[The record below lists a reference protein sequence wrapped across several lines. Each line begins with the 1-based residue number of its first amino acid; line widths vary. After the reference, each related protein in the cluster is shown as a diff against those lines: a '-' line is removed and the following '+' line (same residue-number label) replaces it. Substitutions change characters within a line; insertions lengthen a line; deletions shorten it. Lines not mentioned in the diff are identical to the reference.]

1 VTTEEALAKR
11 TQRAQEAL
19 AEGSWRIAQVA
30 PNEWQV
36 WNGKPE
42 PYLITHD
49 GETWDCSC
57 PDRPPAG
64 VPCKHIIGVQLAL
77 KPVCVQRT
85 GRREAHNGGT
95 QMLQYEEL
103 KTLTGISMAELPQ
116 KLDEQLPTDA
126 YSAVPGRV
134 ELTDIDANHMKAAL
148 NQIFGLAGIGWGYE
162 YKPDDVEVVNSVDD
176 KGRPEATAI
185 LRRLDFW
192 FAMQNG
198 GDPERFVIPAS
209 GASKNFP
216 VQYALKGAISNAI
229 GNAVSHVGFQESV
242 YLGRRDHRTVNGK
255 SSSGAAAI
263 KRPAAAKSA
272 SATKPASPKHVLSG
286 AEGPAANGASDD
298 PAEFVI
304 AFGVKH
310 AGKKLGDIS
319 AEALTWY
326 AEKMVATTDDAKVL
340 QAKAKALLAKQTETV
355 PA

>member
-1 VTTEEALAKR
+1 
-11 TQRAQEAL
+11 
-19 AEGSWRIAQVA
+19 
-30 PNEWQV
+30 
-36 WNGKPE
+36 
-42 PYLITHD
+42 
-49 GETWDCSC
+49 
-57 PDRPPAG
+57 
-64 VPCKHIIGVQLAL
+64 
-77 KPVCVQRT
+77 
-85 GRREAHNGGT
+85 
-95 QMLQYEEL
+95 MLQYEEL

-198 GDPERFVIPAS
+198 GDPEKFVIPAS

-255 SSSGAAAI
+255 SSSAGTTVI
-263 KRPAAAKSA
+263 KRPAAAKA
-272 SATKPASPKHVLSG
+272 AAAAKPAAPQPV
-286 AEGPAANGASDD
+286 ANGAADD

-326 AEKMVATTDDAKVL
+326 AEKMVATTEDAKVL
-340 QAKAKALLAKQTETV
+340 QAKARQLLARQTDAV

>member
-1 VTTEEALAKR
+1 VTNEDALIQR
-11 TQRAQEAL
+11 TQRAQAAL
-19 AEGSWRIAQVA
+19 ADGSWRIEPVT
-30 PNEWQV
+30 PNQWQL

-42 PYLITHD
+42 PYLITLE

-57 PDRPPAG
+57 PDVPPAG
-64 VPCKHIIGVQLAL
+64 VPCKHIIGVQMTLEPL
-77 KPVCVQRT
+77 RGTRK
-85 GRREAHNGGT
+85 GRRESHNGGN

-103 KTLTGISMAELPQ
+103 KTLTGIPVTELPQ
-116 KLDEQLPTDA
+116 KLDEQLPPDA

-134 ELTDIDANHMKAAL
+134 DLTDIDANHMKAAL
-148 NQIFGLAGIGWGYE
+148 NRIFGLAGIGWGYKYRPE
-162 YKPDDVEVVNSVDD
+162 DVKVIPSVDD

-185 LRRLDFW
+185 VRRLDFW
-192 FAMQNG
+192 FALVNG

-229 GNAVSHVGFQESV
+229 GNAVSHTGFQESV
-242 YLGRRDHRTVNGK
+242 YLGKRDHRTVNGK
-255 SSSGAAAI
+255 SSSGAAAVR
-263 KRPAAAKSA
+263 RPAAAKSA
-272 SATKPASPKHVLSG
+272 SATKPAAPQ
-286 AEGPAANGASDD
+286 PAPDGASDD

-304 AFGVKH
+304 SFGVKH

-326 AEKMVATTDDAKVL
+326 AEKMVATTEDAKVL
-340 QAKAKALLAKQTETV
+340 QAKAKAMLAKPSESV

>member
-1 VTTEEALAKR
+1 MTTEDALAKR

-19 AEGSWRIAQVA
+19 ADGSWRLVPVA
-30 PNEWQV
+30 PNEWQL

-42 PYLITHD
+42 PYLITRE
-49 GETWDCSC
+49 GETWTCSC
-57 PDRPPAG
+57 PDQPPAG
-64 VPCKHIIGVQLAL
+64 VPCKHIVGVQLTL
-77 KPVCVQRT
+77 LRETHHGGKP
-85 GRREAHNGGT
+85 
-95 QMLQYEEL
+95 MLQYEEL
-103 KTLTGISMAELPQ
+103 KTLTGIPITELPQ
-116 KLDEQLPTDA
+116 KLDEQLPPDA

-134 ELTDIDANHMKAAL
+134 DLTDIDANHMKAAL
-148 NQIFGLAGIGWGYE
+148 NRIFGLAGIGWGYKYRPE
-162 YKPDDVEVVNSVDD
+162 DVKVIPSVDD

-192 FAMQNG
+192 FALQNG

-229 GNAVSHVGFQESV
+229 GNAVSHAGFQESV
-242 YLGRRDHRTVNGK
+242 YLGKRDHRTVTGK
-255 SSSGAAAI
+255 SGSAAAAV

-272 SATKPASPKHVLSG
+272 APTKPPAPK
-286 AEGPAANGASDD
+286 PAPNGAADD

-319 AEALTWY
+319 SDALAWY
-326 AEKMVATTDDAKVL
+326 AEKMVATTEDAKVL
-340 QAKAKALLAKQTETV
+340 QAKAKTLLAKQTETV